1 LAGDLMAVERPTITW
16 QRHIDMAGAAA
27 EHAIVG
33 PYTLIACEFAATA
46 RSRRQ
51 CGWEIILSN
60 KRQLA
65 HGDSATLEDA
75 KREAEAALQRVR
87 Q

>member
-1 LAGDLMAVERPTITW
+1 MAGQQPVIVW
-16 QRHIDMAGAAA
+16 QRHIDMAGATA

-33 PYTLIACEFAATA
+33 PYTLIAFEFAPTL

-51 CGWEIILSN
+51 CGWEIVLSN
-60 KRQLA
+60 KRQLT

-75 KREAEAALQRVR
+75 KREVEAALRELPT
-87 Q
+87 

>member
-1 LAGDLMAVERPTITW
+1 MAGQQPAIIW

-33 PYTLIACEFAATA
+33 PYTLIAFEFAATY

-51 CGWEIILSN
+51 CGWEIVLPN
-60 KRQLA
+60 KQQLA
-65 HGDSATLEDA
+65 HGDSASLEDA
-75 KREAEAALQRVR
+75 KREAEAALRGLLP
-87 Q
+87 